1 MVQREG
7 AWRDEDAHE
16 RRARHWAQRRDT
28 GIALVCWLILLGV
41 ALWALSHVFRALL
54 LLVIAALLA
63 YALAPAVG
71 YLRRFMPRWLAI
83 LIVYVA
89 LLAALAT
96 LGTLIV
102 QTAVAQITA
111 LVAQVQQL
119 IKPGAN
125 NTPSQM
131 AQLLQRLGISQAQLT
146 SLEEQLGGYVTSIG
160 GQIVPVL
167 TEIANATLDTFL
179 ILVVSIYLLIDG
191 GRVATWLR
199 TRTPLR
205 YRPRIVS
212 TLNTFQHVVGGYIR
226 GQLTLSAL
234 IGVLVAIVTFAIP
247 ATRPYAVLLALVAFF
262 FEFIPII
269 GTLVSGVLCVAL
281 ALQGGILSAIIMLGC
296 FIGIHIIEGDV
307 VGPRVVGEAV
317 GLHPVVSII
326 ALIAG
331 AELFGIWGALF
342 ASPMAGVAQ
351 AIMTDF
357 WREWTKTHTSE
368 FPAEQ
373 SGGEGGA
380 GGAAKAAAAALA
392 EGIASS
398 GVYRAKDRRQGDR
411 AANGA
416 EDAADTTTPA
426 PWTDGKDT
434 APTA

>member
-1 MVQREG
+1 MDDMLQREG

-28 GIALVCWLILLGV
+28 GIALVCWLVLLGV

-54 LLVIAALLA
+54 LLVIGALLA

-83 LIVYVA
+83 LIVYLA
-89 LLAALAT
+89 LLAALGT

-111 LVAQVQQL
+111 LVAQVQLL
-119 IKPGAN
+119 IKPGEHGA
-125 NTPSQM
+125 PSQM
-131 AQLLQRLGISQAQLT
+131 VQLLQRFGLSQAQLT
-146 SLEEQLGGYVTSIG
+146 SLEQQLGGYVTSIG

-179 ILVVSIYLLIDG
+179 ILVVSIYLLVDG

-234 IGVLVAIVTFAIP
+234 IGVLVGIVTFAIP

-281 ALQGGILSAIIMLGC
+281 ALQGGIISAIIMLGC

-307 VGPRVVGEAV
+307 VGPRIVGEAV

-342 ASPMAGVAQ
+342 ASPVAGVAQ
-351 AIMTDF
+351 ALMTDF
-357 WREWTKTHTSE
+357 WREWNKAHASE
-368 FPAEQ
+368 FAAEQ
-373 SGGEGGA
+373 PGDGGA
-380 GGAAKAAAAALA
+380 GDAGGGGAAKAAATTVA
-392 EGIASS
+392 EGMASS
-398 GVYRAKDRRQGDR
+398 GVYRATDRRQS
-411 AANGA
+411 N
-416 EDAADTTTPA
+416 E
-426 PWTDGKDT
+426 